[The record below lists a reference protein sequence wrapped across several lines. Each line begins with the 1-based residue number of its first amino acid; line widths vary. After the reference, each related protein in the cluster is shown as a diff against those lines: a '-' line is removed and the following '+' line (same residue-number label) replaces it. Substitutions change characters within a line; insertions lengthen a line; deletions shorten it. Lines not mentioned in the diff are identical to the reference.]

1 MILDVRE
8 PAELTG
14 ELGVIKGALNIP
26 VGQII
31 QRLNVLE
38 KFREKEII
46 TVCRSG
52 GRAHTAAAILLK
64 DGFKKVFNMSGGMK
78 AFREAEKPR

>member
-8 PAELTG
+8 PAELRG
-14 ELGVIKGALNIP
+14 ELSAIQDVINIP
-26 VGQII
+26 VGQVVD
-31 QRLNVLE
+31 RLHELE
-38 KFREKEII
+38 KYKEKEII

-64 DGFKKVFNMSGGMK
+64 AGFKKVFTMSGGMI
-78 AFREAEKPR
+78 AFRQAERTR